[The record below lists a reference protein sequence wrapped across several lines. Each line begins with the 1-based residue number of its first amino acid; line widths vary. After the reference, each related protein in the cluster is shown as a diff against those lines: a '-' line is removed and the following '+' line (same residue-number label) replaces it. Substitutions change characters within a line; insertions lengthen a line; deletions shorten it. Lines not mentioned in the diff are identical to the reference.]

1 MGMMFMTKIYII
13 FSRDMIHMNAV
24 LIFVA
29 LKTGD
34 IDI

>member
-24 LIFVA
+24 LIFVVV
-29 LKTGD
+29 
-34 IDI
+34 